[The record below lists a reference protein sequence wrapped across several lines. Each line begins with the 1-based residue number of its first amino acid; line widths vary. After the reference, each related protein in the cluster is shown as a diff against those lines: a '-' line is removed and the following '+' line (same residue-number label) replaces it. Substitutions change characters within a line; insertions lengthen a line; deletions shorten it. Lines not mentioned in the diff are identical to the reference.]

1 MKKTAWLA
9 LISVLFLYVPTV
21 SAEDKEEWDYQEVL
35 KDQPAPYDG
44 YLFSDEGMANT
55 LAKVQTK
62 LNLLKTEKDEELKR
76 VKINL
81 ESIIKSKD
89 VEISADKQMYQKQL
103 EAKQNVINSYQNE
116 LMWSNIKLISA
127 IIISATAGLVVGK
140 LFIKN

>member
-9 LISVLFLYVPTV
+9 IISVLFLYVPTA
-21 SAEDKEEWDYQEVL
+21 SAEESEEWDYQEIA
-35 KDQPAPYDG
+35 KDEPAPYDG
-44 YLFSDEGMANT
+44 YIFSDEGMANT

-62 LNLLKTEKDEELKR
+62 ISLLKTEKDDELKR

-81 ESIIKSKD
+81 ESIIKMKD

-103 EAKQNVINSYQNE
+103 DAKQNVINSYQNE
-116 LMWSNIKLISA
+116 LMWGNVKLISA
-127 IIISATAGLVVGK
+127 IIVSTTVGLLVGK